1 MGEVAAFMSDALFLE
16 AVDLAVPSTT
26 DWSSLSLLLAG
37 GEKAAEMKKG
47 NDEAKLNFPFHHKS
61 VI

>member
-1 MGEVAAFMSDALFLE
+1 MAAFTSGALFFE

-37 GEKAAEMKKG
+37 GEKTAEVKKEEKE
-47 NDEAKLNFPFHHKS
+47 NDQAKISLPFPPET
-61 VI
+61 I